1 MEQKSKDYRK
11 YYKEY
16 IQNMSLKLFRGTLY
30 LYIIEARD
38 LPNLD
43 ASWFSSEKDATD
55 PCIIVETFTKGKS
68 TSRLAKTKTIDDNLN
83 PKWLEKFEIAL
94 AHDFDSIKLV
104 GKDRDLIKAK
114 IADEVSA
121 SADELAT

>member
-1 MEQKSKDYRK
+1 MTKPR
-11 YYKEY
+11 
-16 IQNMSLKLFRGTLY
+16 LFRGTLY
-30 LYIIEARD
+30 LYIIEAKD

-43 ASWFSSEKDATD
+43 NSFFSSKKDVTD
-55 PCIIVETFTKGKS
+55 PYVTVETFTKGKS
-68 TSRLAKTKTIDDNLN
+68 TSRLAKTKTIDNNLC
-83 PKWLEKFEIAL
+83 PRWLEKFEIAL